1 LLSAMTDTAL
11 TNAKPAPGLAKRAR
25 RFLLGVGLLA
35 TATVAAIR
43 YVPTSTYEGQVQRVY
58 EKSLEYR
65 VEFVTDDGEVR
76 VFNNMEQRFPYLK
89 FDTADLQAN
98 LQRFQREGDT
108 VRIKV
113 WGIRS
118 AVLSSFPN
126 VVDVE
131 RVRAGSSLRQAR
143 NARVTSAVLAELRA
157 MQLVPAGR
165 EAEVEQRMSR
175 AVEVASQA
183 LPGGEAP

>member
-1 LLSAMTDTAL
+1 MTETAIKP
-11 TNAKPAPGLAKRAR
+11 AKPAKPPPGLLVRVR
-25 RFLLGVGLLA
+25 RWSLGLLFLLLGG
-35 TATVAAIR
+35 AALIR
-43 YVPTSTYEGQVQRVY
+43 YVPTATYVGQVQRVY

-65 VEFVTDDGEVR
+65 VEFVTADGEVR
-76 VFNNMEQRFPYLK
+76 VFNNLEQRFPYLK

-108 VRIKV
+108 IRITV

-118 AVLSSFPN
+118 AMLSEFPN

-131 RVRAGSSLRQAR
+131 RLQSGSSLREAR
-143 NARVTSAVLAELRA
+143 NARVAQAVLAELRA

-165 EAEVEQRMSR
+165 EAELELRLQK
-175 AVEVASQA
+175 AIDVASQA
-183 LPGGEAP
+183 LPGGEAQ